1 MWALLAL
8 AAALLA
14 SFNPI
19 LYKRMLGPSTL
30 PSVAGQAGPVV
41 VVWGV
46 IGLAL
51 PLLALTTL
59 VLTPVWP
66 RVDGLFVLAVLG
78 SATLN
83 TAAHL
88 ANARSLKLADAS
100 LVTPLLTFSPVFTLF
115 ISAIF
120 LGETPDVLGL
130 IGVVFVLVGAYWL
143 NRGQGSDWLA
153 PFKSISVK
161 PGVALVLLAGLL
173 WAVTPMFE
181 KLAIQRTFPE
191 SPRLVALA
199 VNGLL
204 VGLLTP
210 VALRRGRLAILA
222 LAHHRREWL
231 LAALIAGIAP
241 ALGFTAIG
249 LGLVGYVT
257 TLFRFSAVF
266 TVIWGALLL
275 GEPGLRQRLPASIV
289 MVAGAVLIVV

>member
-1 MWALLAL
+1 MWAVFAL
-8 AAALLA
+8 SAAFIT

-19 LYKRMLGPSTL
+19 LYKRMLSD
-30 PSVAGQAGPVV
+30 SGPVA
-41 VVWGV
+41 VVWSV

-51 PLLALTTL
+51 PLLALTTFAFL
-59 VLTPVWP
+59 PALPQ
-66 RVDGLFVLAVLG
+66 VDALFVLGILG

-83 TAAHL
+83 TLAHL
-88 ANARSLKLADAS
+88 ASARSLKLADAS
-100 LVTPLLTFSPVFTLF
+100 LVTPLLTFSPVFTLL
-115 ISAIF
+115 ISANL
-120 LGETPDVLGL
+120 LGEMPEARGL
-130 IGVVFVLVGAYWL
+130 IGVVLVLVGAYWL
-143 NRGQGSDWLA
+143 HRGPGSDWLT
-153 PFKSISVK
+153 PFKSVSAK

-231 LAALIAGIAP
+231 LAALIPGTPPAP
-241 ALGFTAIG
+241 
-249 LGLVGYVT
+249 
-257 TLFRFSAVF
+257 
-266 TVIWGALLL
+266 GA
-275 GEPGLRQRLPASIV
+275 
-289 MVAGAVLIVV
+289 

>member
-1 MWALLAL
+1 MWAILAL
-8 AAALLA
+8 SAALLA

-19 LYKRMLGPSTL
+19 LYKRMLGDS
-30 PSVAGQAGPVV
+30 SPVF

-59 VLTPVWP
+59 ALTPVWP
-66 RVDGLFVLAVLG
+66 RVDELFVLAVLG

-83 TAAHL
+83 MAAHL

-115 ISAIF
+115 ISAIL
-120 LGETPDVLGL
+120 LGETPDVRGL
-130 IGVVFVLVGAYWL
+130 LGVVFVLVGAYWL
-143 NRGQGSDWLA
+143 NRGPGSDWLA

-181 KLAIQRTFPE
+181 KLAIQHTFPD

-204 VGLLTP
+204 VGLLTL
-210 VALRRGRLAILA
+210 VVLRRSRLAIFA

-241 ALGFTAIG
+241 VLGFTAIG

-275 GEPGLRQRLPASIV
+275 REPGLRQRLPASIV
-289 MVAGAVLIVV
+289 MVVGAILIIV